1 MELKNL
7 SNNKQKSNYTVH
19 KIVLVICL
27 TITLSTVVMLKITA
41 ALVKERSVSKFI
53 TIESRLE
60 PFGKVNMPGTGTVK
74 SVAAINSIE
83 KSETI
88 AKVYTGSDVYNMA
101 CTACHTAG
109 IAGSPKLTDT
119 LNWEP
124 RITQGIDTL
133 RAHAIN
139 GYTGLAG
146 YMPPKGGRL
155 DLSDTDI
162 NNAIDYMLAQIQQ

>member
-7 SNNKQKSNYTVH
+7 SNNKQKSDYTVH

-60 PFGKVNMPGTGTVK
+60 PFGKVNMPGTGTIK
-74 SVAAINSIE
+74 SEVAINSIE

-88 AKVYTGSDVYNMA
+88 VKVYSGYDVYNMA

-124 RITQGIDTL
+124 RIMQGIDTL